1 MSGGRGFSERH
12 SAKKRSSAAADV
24 KARYSSASLPR
35 PCPPC
40 LPVGRV
46 VSLPVSLFGSN
57 SGLSCKTREGQCS
70 SSSLPSPAAERQLDH
85 LRHHYLSLFLCN
97 FPSRTPT
104 CQMTKPKSHFLA
116 AHARALS
123 RPERGT
129 LERADDRE
137 RKEDHHRRRVVD
149 DAASTIIGKRSSF
162 LPSTLRFLTNEEFW
176 EAEKART
183 TPRAAPS
190 SAMLMIISS

>member
-12 SAKKRSSAAADV
+12 SAKKGPPRATTDV
-24 KARYSSASLPR
+24 EARYPSASLP
-35 PCPPC
+35 PSSQST
-40 LPVGRV
+40 LPSGRV
-46 VSLPVSLFGSN
+46 VCVPFSLFGSN

-70 SSSLPSPAAERQLDH
+70 SSSLPSPAERQLDH

-116 AHARALS
+116 AHARAPS

-129 LERADDRE
+129 FERADDRE
-137 RKEDHHRRRVVD
+137 RGRRTTIGVASSTMRHRPSSER
-149 DAASTIIGKRSSF
+149 GPHSF
-162 LPSTLRFLTNEEFW
+162 LP
-176 EAEKART
+176 
-183 TPRAAPS
+183 P
-190 SAMLMIISS
+190 